1 MQYWIWKIHWMSLTA
16 DEAES
21 EPEDTARESKAQ
33 ETSSTATN
41 SKQQTE
47 PVACGKQQAVLWA
60 EPRHGV
66 AGGGTGKEIWP
77 EELPLLLWK
86 KKLST

>member
-1 MQYWIWKIHWMSLTA
+1 MSLTA

-21 EPEDTARESKAQ
+21 EPEDTARETIESKAQ

-47 PVACGKQQAVLWA
+47 PVACGKQQAVL
-60 EPRHGV
+60 
-66 AGGGTGKEIWP
+66 
-77 EELPLLLWK
+77 
-86 KKLST
+86 

>member
-1 MQYWIWKIHWMSLTA
+1 MSLTA

-47 PVACGKQQAVLWA
+47 PVACGKQQAVL
-60 EPRHGV
+60 
-66 AGGGTGKEIWP
+66 
-77 EELPLLLWK
+77 
-86 KKLST
+86 

>member
-1 MQYWIWKIHWMSLTA
+1 MSLTA

-21 EPEDTARESKAQ
+21 EPEDTARETIETKAQ

-41 SKQQTE
+41 SKQQTG
-47 PVACGKQQAVLWA
+47 ARGLWETA
-60 EPRHGV
+60 GSSV
-66 AGGGTGKEIWP
+66 SGAQTAGGGTGKEIRP